1 MVALKKAYA
10 DIILNT
16 AKEAAARIM
25 ASERQALR
33 FEKDLSNTKD
43 EALRLLV
50 RVKQMIDSTVMY
62 LCQKI
67 QKSNQMCVNFV
78 YCCLI

>member
-16 AKEAAARIM
+16 AREAAARIM

-62 LCQKI
+62 LC
-67 QKSNQMCVNFV
+67 
-78 YCCLI
+78 